1 MFASFFCKDQ
11 HSLKMDELHIA
22 ATRKANL
29 LFELFA
35 LVRRLVGFAY
45 ERLGGNLRV
54 ENGDN
59 LVIE

>member
-1 MFASFFCKDQ
+1 
-11 HSLKMDELHIA
+11 MDELHIA